1 MAATG
6 AAKRVMTN
14 AAALAV
20 GGVVAQV
27 AFVTLEAVIARQIGL
42 SAYGVFSSVYAYVLI
57 MVHLLDLGTNWQ
69 MLQDG
74 SRDRST
80 LAGNLGTVLVIKLCA
95 FLVAYP
101 LMLAGLAVLGS
112 DGDTVQLF
120 AVFAFFGLAM
130 MIQDALSTVFSS
142 LQRMA
147 VNAVFQ
153 AAVPI
158 AMLLGILLIVLPS
171 PSLARTGVAC
181 VAGTATVTLAWYL
194 VTIRTVRPRFA
205 VTGWLDILRRGYH
218 YGVTMTLNA
227 FYFRLGIVLL
237 SVLRDH
243 AEVGIFAAAYKLL
256 ELGFKIPTLAIRVV
270 APKLFADSKND
281 PRKFRWEVDMLLR
294 VTIALSAL
302 MAAVLFTAG
311 PPIVVLVFGPA
322 FEASGRLVQVIGVAL
337 ALKTV
342 ALIAQTVLST
352 ADEHVYRARADV
364 ITTVAGVAIA
374 VPLIM
379 LGGAMGAAIA
389 VACADLVWA
398 GLMLA
403 RVHRHLPG
411 TSMLALV
418 VAPAVGVVLAAGG
431 AILMSAGVLVE
442 TIVAVV
448 FLSAMLIVT
457 GYLRPV
463 LSFAVDLARHRH

>member
-20 GGVVAQV
+20 GGVLAQV
-27 AFVTLEAVIARQIGL
+27 AFVTLEAVIARQLGL

-69 MLQDG
+69 MLQEG

-80 LAGNLGTVLVIKLCA
+80 LAGNLGTILVIKVCA
-95 FLVAYP
+95 FLAAYP
-101 LMLAGLAVLGS
+101 LMLAVLALLGN
-112 DGDTVQLF
+112 DGEAITLF

-130 MIQDALSTVFSS
+130 MIQDVFSAVFSS

-153 AAVPI
+153 AAVPV
-158 AMLLGILLIVLPS
+158 AMLLGVLLIVLPR

-181 VAGTATVTLAWYL
+181 VAGTVIVTLAWYV

-205 VTGWLDILRRGYH
+205 ITGWRDILRRGYH

-227 FYFRLGIVLL
+227 FYFRLGVVLL
-237 SVLRDH
+237 SVLREP

-270 APKLFADSKND
+270 APKLFADSKNE
-281 PRKFRWEVDMLLR
+281 PRKFRWEVDMLIR
-294 VTIALSAL
+294 VTIATSAL

-311 PPIVVLVFGPA
+311 PSIVVLVFGPA
-322 FEASGRLVQVIGVAL
+322 FEASGHLVQVIGVAL

-364 ITTVAGVAIA
+364 ITAVAGVVIA
-374 VPLIM
+374 VPLIIAS
-379 LGGAMGAAIA
+379 GAVGAAIA
-389 VACADLVWA
+389 VAAADLVWA

-403 RVHRHLPG
+403 RLHRHLPG
-411 TSMLALV
+411 SSMLAMVAAPV
-418 VAPAVGVVLAAGG
+418 VGAALAAGCVL
-431 AILMSAGVLVE
+431 LMPAGVLVE

-448 FLSAMLIVT
+448 LLSVMLVVT

-463 LSFAVDLARHRH
+463 LSFAAELAMNRY

>member
-20 GGVVAQV
+20 GGILAQV
-27 AFVTLEAVIARQIGL
+27 AFVTLEAVIARQLGPT
-42 SAYGVFSSVYAYVLI
+42 AYGVFSSVYAYVLI

-80 LAGNLGTVLVIKLCA
+80 LAGNLGTILVIKVCA

-101 LMLAGLAVLGS
+101 LMLGALALVDS
-112 DGDTVQLF
+112 NGDTMRLF

-130 MIQDALSTVFSS
+130 MIQDVLSTVFSS

-153 AAVPI
+153 AAVPV
-158 AMLLGILLIVLPS
+158 AMLLGVLLIVLPS

-181 VAGTATVTLAWYL
+181 VAGTVIVTLVWYV

-205 VTGWLDILRRGYH
+205 VAGWYDVLRRGYH
-218 YGVTMTLNA
+218 YGISMTLNA
-227 FYFRLGIVLL
+227 FYFRLGVVLL

-281 PRKFRWEVDMLLR
+281 PRKFRWEVDMLIR

-302 MAAVLFTAG
+302 MAAVLFTVG
-311 PPIVVLVFGPA
+311 PSIVVLVFGPA

-352 ADEHVYRARADV
+352 ADEHIYRARADV
-364 ITTVAGVAIA
+364 ITAVAGVVIA
-374 VPLIM
+374 VPLIISS
-379 LGGAMGAAIA
+379 GAVGAAIA
-389 VACADLVWA
+389 VATADLVWA

-403 RVHRHLPG
+403 RLHRHLPDS
-411 TSMLALV
+411 SMLALV
-418 VAPAVGVVLAAGG
+418 AGPVVGLALAVGGVL
-431 AILMSAGVLVE
+431 LMPASVLVE
-442 TIVAVV
+442 TLVVVAL
-448 FLSAMLIVT
+448 LSVILVVT

-463 LSFAVDLARHRH
+463 LSFAADLLKHRH